1 MMSSR
6 QAIEEAN
13 YHNDHRVIARERGPV
28 EGFDEKAMTITHV
41 VEECGC
47 ATCDAKMPPYATMP
61 AHVIAKLPTGY
72 RNVMAMGWYV
82 TGPADFREYFACNQ
96 TVWVA
101 PNGRHNFM
109 EYDNELSGEASAV
122 RRCDELNLAAGFA
135 SDWSPE
141 PHVLVLRACY
151 EVCSTCDGKGSHVN
165 PDIDAGGISGD
176 DPFWE
181 DDRDDD
187 WDWGGCEDDEGN
199 LPVATSRYMRGDYD
213 VSCYECHGKRV
224 VPVPRD
230 DNDPADLA
238 IWRGMRRDD
247 ADYERECRA
256 ERMMG
261 A

>member
-6 QAIEEAN
+6 QAIDEAN

-28 EGFDEKAMTITHV
+28 KGFDEKAMTITHV
-41 VEECGC
+41 VEECS
-47 ATCDAKMPPYATMP
+47 CDKCEAKMPPYATMP
-61 AHVIAKLPTGY
+61 AYCVLQEGR
-72 RNVMAMGWYV
+72 RNMSAMGWYV
-82 TGPADFREYFACNQ
+82 TGPGDLQEYFSCNQ
-96 TVWVA
+96 TVWQL
-101 PNGRHNFM
+101 PNGRYCFM
-109 EYDNELSGEASAV
+109 DMNAELSGQLPAE
-122 RRCDELNLAAGFA
+122 RRRDELNLAVGFPP
-135 SDWSPE
+135 DWSPE

-151 EVCSTCDGKGSHVN
+151 EVCGTCDGRGSHVN

-187 WDWGGCEDDEGN
+187 WDYCDDDDDGHRQ
-199 LPVATSRYMRGDYD
+199 TSRYMRGDYD

-224 VPVPRD
+224 VPVPRE

-238 IWRGMRRDD
+238 IWRELRQGD
-247 ADYERECRA
+247 AAYAAECRA